1 MQTTHNLAT
10 LKDLEALPEGSRTQ
24 LINDRLV
31 ALPRPTGAHIK
42 TTNELFYELNGP
54 FSRKKDGPALRRGGF
69 GRQASE
75 QGIMPS
81 EAALCLAANSV
92 ATQVQRWIFV
102 IEPQLYLV
110 GQSGRQ
116 HSLIPD
122 IAGWRRERMPEVP
135 KTHRFE
141 ETPDWICEVI
151 PDGNAGEIT
160 NERLSE
166 ASCEARPRLVRSL
179 SWSACLANESSRVS
193 DRQEKP
199 PIYLSCGVG
208 FYWLIDPETRE
219 LEVWESA
226 NSAWKV
232 FGVFSHEDKV
242 KAAPFEAVELDL
254 SVLWIPR
261 QT

>member
-1 MQTTHNLAT
+1 MPPERERTSMQTTHNLAT

-42 TTNELFYELNGP
+42 ATNELFYELNGP
-54 FSRKKDGPALRRGGF
+54 FSRKKDGGPGG
-69 GRQASE
+69 
-75 QGIMPS
+75 
-81 EAALCLAANSV
+81 
-92 ATQVQRWIFV
+92 WIFV

-151 PDGNAGEIT
+151 
-160 NERLSE
+160 S
-166 ASCEARPRLVRSL
+166 
-179 SWSACLANESSRVS
+179 ESSRVS

-261 QT
+261 QTTST